1 MRSLIRYWETKPL
14 EAAIILAAVLRLI
27 AAVFSRGYGMHDD
40 HFLVI
45 EPAQAWVDGVD
56 YNAWLPAF
64 HPGASP
70 SGHSLLYPGLHYLLF
85 SILNVFGI
93 TDPEWKMFVV
103 RLLHAIYSLL
113 TVFFAYK
120 IVRHFATE
128 RIASLAAL
136 LMAMLWFM
144 PFLSVRNLVEVVCI
158 PLLMAGTWLSI
169 KSARRPLLSFFL
181 AGIMLG
187 LAFSVRYQ
195 SILFTAGLLLA
206 LLIKRQWREALISGA
221 GVIFSAAVVQGGIDY
236 FIWGIPFAEFREY
249 VLYNFTHASS
259 YIVNAWYM
267 YLLLLLGILIP
278 PISVFLLSGFFLS
291 WKKYLLLFLPSF
303 LFLLFHS
310 IFPNKQERFILP
322 VLPFIVIGG
331 LISWNEIKTGF
342 MNQGKRNQ
350 FIRGSWIF
358 FWIVNLVF
366 LMPVTTMYS
375 KTARVESMLYLSSY
389 PGIGG
394 VLLEDSGNAYAP
406 MIPEFYLGQWVE
418 VSEISQKSPLAEYE
432 QIMVKD
438 GDIHQPRFVLF
449 FGDKDL
455 DKRVQRLQQLLP
467 ALSFEKEIRP
477 GLVDRVLF
485 WLNPVNANQTIY
497 IYRNIQ
503 QGTSQIQ

>member
-14 EAAIILAAVLRLI
+14 ETAIILAAVLRLI

-64 HPGASP
+64 HPAASP

-85 SILNVFGI
+85 SFLSFLGLS
-93 TDPEWKMFVV
+93 DPEWKMFVV
-103 RLLHAIYSLL
+103 RLLHAAYSLL
-113 TVFFAYK
+113 TVYLSFR
-120 IVRHFATE
+120 IVRTFARE
-128 RIASLAAL
+128 RVAALAAL
-136 LMAMLWFM
+136 LMAVLWFM

-158 PLLMAGTWLSI
+158 PLLMAGTWLSV
-169 KSARRPLLSFFL
+169 KPARRPPLSFFM
-181 AGIMLG
+181 AGILLG

-206 LLIKRQWREALISGA
+206 LLIKGQWKAAFFA
-221 GVIFSAAVVQGGIDY
+221 GTGVVISAAIVQGGIDY

-259 YIVNAWYM
+259 YIVNAWYI

-278 PISVFLLSGFFLS
+278 PVSVFLMAGFFTS
-291 WKKYLLLFLPSF
+291 WKKYLVLFLPAF
-303 LFLLFHS
+303 LFLVFHS
-310 IFPNKQERFILP
+310 IFPNKQERFIMP
-322 VLPFIVIGG
+322 VLPFIVICG
-331 LISWNEIKTGF
+331 LISWNELKTKYLQ
-342 MNQGKRNQ
+342 QGRWRQ
-350 FIRGSWIF
+350 AIRGSWVF
-358 FWIVNLVF
+358 FWIINLM
-366 LMPVTTMYS
+366 LLIPVTTMYS

-389 PGIGG
+389 PAIGK
-394 VLLEDSGNAYAP
+394 VLLEDSGNAFAP

-418 VSEISQKSPLAEYE
+418 VSEISQKSPMEEFERNIA
-432 QIMVKD
+432 D
-438 GDIHQPRFVLF
+438 GSDIIQARFVLF

-455 DKRVQRLQQLLP
+455 EKRVQRLQKHLP

-477 GLVDRVLF
+477 GLVDRVLY

-497 IYRNIQ
+497 IYRNFQ
-503 QGTSQIQ
+503 P